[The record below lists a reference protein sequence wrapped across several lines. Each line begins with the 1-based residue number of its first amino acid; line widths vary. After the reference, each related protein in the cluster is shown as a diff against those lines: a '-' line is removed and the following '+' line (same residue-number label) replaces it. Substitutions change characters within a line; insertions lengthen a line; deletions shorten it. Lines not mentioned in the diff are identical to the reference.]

1 MKNRIKTVLYTPKHS
16 KSTDE
21 NIMRLLLPSFV
32 GIILCMVCLAGST
45 WAWFSASVQTSPQT
59 ITAGNYDIKVD
70 ISPDP
75 APAEGGGY
83 SLDPYQSYTVT
94 LTASGTAPSGGYCK
108 IEGGVAPL
116 YTTQLKPGNA
126 LTFTLSPET
135 TADYTFTAV
144 WGNYSGVAN
153 ITDGCTIKK
162 QAGTPPAPSTPEAQQ
177 PADNNETVYVVQ
189 PGDSLW
195 KIAQQYEGISA
206 DEIAAY
212 NGIDKNAVLQVG
224 QELKIPPADYE
235 MPEEPISQETS
246 ESTSESEESTENAIS
261 E

>member
-1 MKNRIKTVLYTPKHS
+1 MKNWIKTVLYTPKHQ
-16 KSTDE
+16 KPTDE

-32 GIILCMVCLAGST
+32 GIIICMACLAGMT

-59 ITAGNYDIKVD
+59 ITAGNYDIAVTVNNEPVNGT
-70 ISPDP
+70 ITLT
-75 APAEGGGY
+75 AG
-83 SLDPYQSYTVT
+83 QSYKAT
-94 LTASGTAPSGGYCK
+94 LAASGTAPSGGYCK

>member
-45 WAWFSASVQTSPQT
+45 WAWFSTSVQTSPQT

-83 SLDPYQSYTVT
+83 SLEPYHSYTVT

-116 YTTQLKPGNA
+116 YTTQLKPGES
-126 LTFTLSPET
+126 LTFSLIPEIKVI
-135 TADYTFTAV
+135 YTFTAV
-144 WGNYSGVAN
+144 WGEYSGTAD
-153 ITDGCTIKK
+153 ITNGGTIGQKLEV
-162 QAGTPPAPSTPEAQQ
+162 QPDPEVPETQQ
-177 PADNNETVYVVQ
+177 PVADESIYVVQ
-189 PGDSLW
+189 SGDSLW
-195 KIAQQYEGISA
+195 EIAKQY
-206 DEIAAY
+206 DTTVNKLAAY
-212 NGIDKNAVLQVG
+212 NSIENPGALQIG
-224 QELKIPPADYE
+224 QEIKIPPVDYE
-235 MPEEPISQETS
+235 VPAKPDSQENIEPTL
-246 ESTSESEESTENAIS
+246 ESEESTEDAVD

>member
-21 NIMRLLLPSFV
+21 NIMWLLLPSFV

-235 MPEEPISQETS
+235 MPEEPSSQETS

>member
-21 NIMRLLLPSFV
+21 NIMWLLLPSFV

-75 APAEGGGY
+75 APAEGGVY
-83 SLDPYQSYTVT
+83 SLEPYQSYTVT

-195 KIAQQYEGISA
+195 RNSKYPRRITKCRKNQFRRKPPSPRRRAKKVPRTPSA
-206 DEIAAY
+206 
-212 NGIDKNAVLQVG
+212 NK
-224 QELKIPPADYE
+224 
-235 MPEEPISQETS
+235 ET
-246 ESTSESEESTENAIS
+246 
-261 E
+261 